1 MPSAGTTV
9 NGVPSQLTFLV
20 PKDDSSRGE
29 RLLAGWGAL
38 FRALH
43 PLVSTTRYASVY
55 RALLRWPTQR
65 RSVKLGFSVSP
76 GSGATS
82 LVFGI
87 ARTADRRLTPE
98 PSGWLILLRS
108 GAVP

>member
-43 PLVSTTRYASVY
+43 PACQYHEIRICLPSAVALADTETFRKTRVRGKSG
-55 RALLRWPTQR
+55 LR
-65 RSVKLGFSVSP
+65 
-76 GSGATS
+76 
-82 LVFGI
+82 
-87 ARTADRRLTPE
+87 DD
-98 PSGWLILLRS
+98 
-108 GAVP
+108 